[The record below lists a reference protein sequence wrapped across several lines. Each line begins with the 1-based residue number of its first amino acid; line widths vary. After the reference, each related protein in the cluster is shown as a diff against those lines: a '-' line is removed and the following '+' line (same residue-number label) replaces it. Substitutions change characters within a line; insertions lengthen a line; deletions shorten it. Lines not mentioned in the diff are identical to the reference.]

1 MAAFA
6 IAGLLLAG
14 AGGAAVADTEPVVK
28 KSQSGV
34 CHGQDSVHYERTKSF
49 TPFESMEACKAS
61 GGRETR
67 GARKV
72 SPWRWVIAAAALIA
86 LGVIGWLWMRKPSA
100 GKQLDDLERRR
111 WDGHRRD

>member
-1 MAAFA
+1 MFIAAFA

-14 AGGAAVADTEPVVK
+14 AGSAAVAVADPEVK

-34 CHGQDSVHYERTKSF
+34 CHGQDSVHYEQTKKF
-49 TPFESMEACKAS
+49 TPYDSMEACKAS

-72 SPWRWVIAAAALIA
+72 SPWRRVIAGASLIA
-86 LGVIGWLWMRKPSA
+86 LAVIGWLWLRKPSA
-100 GKQLDDLERRR
+100 GK
-111 WDGHRRD
+111 

>member
-14 AGGAAVADTEPVVK
+14 AGGAAVADTGPEVK

-34 CHGQDSVHYERTKSF
+34 CHGRDSVHYERTRKF
-49 TPFESMEACKAS
+49 TAYDSMEACQAS

-72 SPWRWVIAAAALIA
+72 SPWRWAAAAVA
-86 LGVIGWLWMRKPSA
+86 LFVLAVMGWLWMRKPSA
-100 GKQLDDLERRR
+100 GKQPVD
-111 WDGHRRD
+111 